1 MDANARLPHHG
12 TTSMVCCNQRSLP
25 HKSKEQWGGSILLV
39 DECQPGVPVSECTR
53 PLELAST
60 KSLPREPKVWGGST
74 QEVEGGRGGVWIFI
88 IKQRVQQRDQVQ
100 PMWQA
105 SPRRNQWCN
114 VKLLATCS
122 WCFYSCWS
130 LSLSL
135 FGTQFYSDSEG
146 LGHCE
151 GIEACRHWETD
162 VWKNQ
167 PTLLGVK
174 SSRLTSKPNQ
184 TARSVKNQ
192 NTVRA
197 MSGEQK
203 EELKEM
209 ALEAKGSKV
218 SPSRSKE
225 KGSGGKKANVHLF
238 QAKTTPHPPPNEPA
252 CQCAQPP
259 KKVNSADPIKG
270 NR

>member
-1 MDANARLPHHG
+1 M
-12 TTSMVCCNQRSLP
+12 
-25 HKSKEQWGGSILLV
+25 
-39 DECQPGVPVSECTR
+39 
-53 PLELAST
+53 
-60 KSLPREPKVWGGST
+60 
-74 QEVEGGRGGVWIFI
+74 
-88 IKQRVQQRDQVQ
+88 
-100 PMWQA
+100 
-105 SPRRNQWCN
+105 
-114 VKLLATCS
+114 
-122 WCFYSCWS
+122 
-130 LSLSL
+130 
-135 FGTQFYSDSEG
+135 
-146 LGHCE
+146 
-151 GIEACRHWETD
+151 
-162 VWKNQ
+162 WKNQ